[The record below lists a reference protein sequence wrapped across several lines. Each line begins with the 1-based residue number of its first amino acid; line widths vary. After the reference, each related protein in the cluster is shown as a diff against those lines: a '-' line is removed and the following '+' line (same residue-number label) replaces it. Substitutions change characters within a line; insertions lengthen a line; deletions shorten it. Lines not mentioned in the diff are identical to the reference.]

1 MAIYFARESIREPSG
16 EEFIGRRSYE
26 SYETYGPCVDCCPA
40 AFTLMPMKQ
49 RVLLGM
55 SGGVDSS
62 VAGYLLREQ
71 GYEVVGVTMKVW
83 PQDCISRAE
92 DKCCGPQAVADARG
106 VAHALG
112 IPHYVVDEADQ
123 FERLVIDYFASEYQA
138 GRTPNPCVMCNEK
151 LKFGNLW
158 SKARALGCDYIAT
171 GHYAII
177 DHVVA
182 ACGDRGRVDSRT
194 ASGATGVI
202 DPGYSYAVLRKSVDR
217 RKDQSYFLFSLHQPQ
232 LRRALTPLGRM
243 MKPQIREIARSLGLK
258 VADKIDSQEICFVP
272 GNDYKAF
279 LRSRLGENEFHR
291 GEIYDVDG
299 NFVGEHDGIE
309 LFTIGQRKGL
319 PGGSLRPRYVVDL
332 DPETNRVIVG
342 DADDL
347 VADEFE
353 IDRVNWHPVV
363 AMTKAD
369 SASPLDEGEGT
380 EVRGIPSQNRESREP
395 SPYPLPWEGRGEETP
410 RGQDR
415 GFSFEAT
422 VKIRYN
428 HPGTPATIVLSEDNR
443 ARICLHEPQRAV
455 TPGQAA
461 VIYKD
466 DVVLG
471 GGWICR
477 REAPVLA

>member
-1 MAIYFARESIREPSG
+1 MKPN
-16 EEFIGRRSYE
+16 
-26 SYETYGPCVDCCPA
+26 
-40 AFTLMPMKQ
+40 KQ

-106 VAHALG
+106 VAHSLG

-123 FERLVIDYFASEYQA
+123 FDQMVINYFASEYQA

-158 SKARALGCDYIAT
+158 GKAQALGCDYIAT

-177 DHVVA
+177 EHHA
-182 ACGDRGRVDSRT
+182 DR
-194 ASGATGVI
+194 
-202 DPGYSYAVLRKSVDR
+202 AVLRKGIDP
-217 RKDQSYFLFSLHQPQ
+217 RKDQSYFLFSLRQPQ
-232 LRRALTPLGRM
+232 LRRALTPLGKM
-243 MKPQIREIARSLGLK
+243 LKPQIREIAHSLCLK

-279 LRSRLGENEFHR
+279 LRSHLGESKFHR

-299 NFVGEHDGIE
+299 NFVAEHEGIE

-319 PGGSLRPRYVVDL
+319 PGGSARPRYVVDL

-342 DADDL
+342 EVGDL
-347 VADEFE
+347 VVDEFE
-353 IDRVNWHPVV
+353 VDRVNWVELNRSDQV
-363 AMTKAD
+363 AD
-369 SASPLDEGEGT
+369 
-380 EVRGIPSQNRESREP
+380 V
-395 SPYPLPWEGRGEETP
+395 
-410 RGQDR
+410 
-415 GFSFEAT
+415 T

-428 HPGTPATIVLSEDNR
+428 HPGTAATLTPAENGR
-443 ARICLHEPQRAV
+443 ARIRLHEPQKAV

-461 VIYKD
+461 VFYNGDI
-466 DVVLG
+466 VLG

-477 REAPVLA
+477 SATERIRCGERIAPVLA

>member
-1 MAIYFARESIREPSG
+1 MNRN
-16 EEFIGRRSYE
+16 
-26 SYETYGPCVDCCPA
+26 
-40 AFTLMPMKQ
+40 KQ

-71 GYEVVGVTMKVW
+71 GYDVIGVTMKVW

-92 DKCCGPQAVADARG
+92 DKCCGPQAIADARG
-106 VAHALG
+106 VAHSLG

-123 FERLVIDYFASEYQA
+123 FDRLVIDYFSSEYQA

-158 SKARALGCDYIAT
+158 SKAAALGCDYIAT

-177 DHVVA
+177 EHVVA
-182 ACGDRGRVDSRT
+182 GIGDPGRVGASIQSDS
-194 ASGATGVI
+194 AGVNA
-202 DPGYSYAVLRKSVDR
+202 PGYSILRKGIDP
-217 RKDQSYFLFSLHQPQ
+217 RKDQSYFLFSLRQPQ
-232 LRRALTPLGRM
+232 LRRALTPLGEM
-243 MKPQIREIARSLGLK
+243 TKPQIRDIAHSLGLK

-279 LRSRLGENEFHR
+279 LRSHLGENEFHR

-299 NFVGEHDGIE
+299 NFLGEHDGIE
-309 LFTIGQRKGL
+309 MFTIGQRKGL
-319 PGGSLRPRYVVDL
+319 PGGSPRPRYVVDL
-332 DPETNRVIVG
+332 DPATNRVVVG

-347 VADEFE
+347 VCEEFE
-353 IDRVNWHPVV
+353 IDRVNWHAV
-363 AMTKAD
+363 AGGVDPGSLGAD
-369 SASPLDEGEGT
+369 RVAGVTAPGY
-380 EVRGIPSQNRESREP
+380 NEP
-395 SPYPLPWEGRGEETP
+395 I
-410 RGQDR
+410 
-415 GFSFEAT
+415 EAT

-428 HPGTPATIVLSEDNR
+428 HPGTVATITPLENNR
-443 ARICLHEPQRAV
+443 ARIRLHEPQRAV

-461 VIYKD
+461 VIYD
-466 DVVLG
+466 GDIVVG

-477 REAPVLA
+477 QQALVPA

>member
-1 MAIYFARESIREPSG
+1 MNRN
-16 EEFIGRRSYE
+16 
-26 SYETYGPCVDCCPA
+26 
-40 AFTLMPMKQ
+40 KQ

-71 GYEVVGVTMKVW
+71 GYDVIGVTMKVW

-92 DKCCGPQAVADARG
+92 DKCCGPQAIADARG

-123 FERLVIDYFASEYQA
+123 FERVVIDYFASEYQA

-177 DHVVA
+177 EHGAGMPSSRRGDGA
-182 ACGDRGRVDSRT
+182 AAPDDRGDSAGVD
-194 ASGATGVI
+194 
-202 DPGYSYAVLRKSVDR
+202 DPGYSYAILRKGIDP
-217 RKDQSYFLFSLHQPQ
+217 RKDQSYFLFSLRQPQ

-243 MKPQIREIARSLGLK
+243 TKPEIRKIAHSLGLK

-279 LRSRLGENEFHR
+279 LRSHLGDNEFHR

-299 NFVGEHDGIE
+299 NFLGQHDGIE

-319 PGGSLRPRYVVDL
+319 PGGSPRPRYVVDL
-332 DPETNRVIVG
+332 DSETNRVIVG

-347 VADEFE
+347 MVDEFE

-363 AMTKAD
+363 GIGLSAVASAKAD
-369 SASPLDEGEGT
+369 DP
-380 EVRGIPSQNRESREP
+380 
-395 SPYPLPWEGRGEETP
+395 GR
-410 RGQDR
+410 
-415 GFSFEAT
+415 SFEAT

-428 HPGTPATIVLSEDNR
+428 HPGTVATVTPLEHDR
-443 ARICLHEPQRAV
+443 ARVRLHEPQRAV

-461 VIYKD
+461 VIYD
-466 DVVLG
+466 DDIVLG

-477 REAPVLA
+477 RAFCHPERSGAESRDLATLP

>member
-1 MAIYFARESIREPSG
+1 MNK
-16 EEFIGRRSYE
+16 
-26 SYETYGPCVDCCPA
+26 T
-40 AFTLMPMKQ
+40 KQ

-71 GYEVVGVTMKVW
+71 GYDVIGVTMKVW

-106 VAHALG
+106 VAHSLG

-123 FERLVIDYFASEYQA
+123 FERVVIDYFASEYQA

-158 SKARALGCDYIAT
+158 SKAAALGCDYIAT

-177 DHVVA
+177 EQVDGTPSSHEEKRGEGA
-182 ACGDRGRVDSRT
+182 ASTYAILRKG
-194 ASGATGVI
+194 I
-202 DPGYSYAVLRKSVDR
+202 DP
-217 RKDQSYFLFSLHQPQ
+217 RKDQSYFLFSLRQPQ
-232 LRRALTPLGRM
+232 LRRALTPLGTM
-243 MKPQIREIARSLGLK
+243 TKPQIREIAHSLGLK

-272 GNDYKAF
+272 GNDYKEF
-279 LRSRLGENEFHR
+279 LRSHLGENEFHR

-299 NFVGEHDGIE
+299 NFVAEHGGIE

-332 DPETNRVIVG
+332 DPGTNRVIVG

-347 VADEFE
+347 VCEEFD
-353 IDRVNWHPVV
+353 IDRVNWHPVAGV
-363 AMTKAD
+363 TD
-369 SASPLDEGEGT
+369 PG
-380 EVRGIPSQNRESREP
+380 
-395 SPYPLPWEGRGEETP
+395 
-410 RGQDR
+410 
-415 GFSFEAT
+415 SFEAV

-428 HPGTPATIVLSEDNR
+428 HPGTVATVLPLENDR
-443 ARICLHEPQRAV
+443 AHVRLHDPQRAV

-461 VIYKD
+461 VIYD
-466 DVVLG
+466 GDAVVG

-477 REAPVLA
+477 SAATRHPEPRKLSGSKDPAMIA

>member
-1 MAIYFARESIREPSG
+1 MNPNQ
-16 EEFIGRRSYE
+16 
-26 SYETYGPCVDCCPA
+26 
-40 AFTLMPMKQ
+40 K

-71 GYEVVGVTMKVW
+71 GYDVIGVTMKVW

-92 DKCCGPQAVADARG
+92 DKCCGPQAVADARA
-106 VAHALG
+106 VAHSLG

-123 FERLVIDYFASEYQA
+123 FERTVIDYFTSEYQA

-158 SKARALGCDYIAT
+158 GKAEALGCDYIAT

-177 DHVVA
+177 EHQE
-182 ACGDRGRVDSRT
+182 DR
-194 ASGATGVI
+194 
-202 DPGYSYAVLRKSVDR
+202 AVLRKGADP
-217 RKDQSYFLFSLHQPQ
+217 RKDQSYFLFSLRQPQ
-232 LRRALTPLGRM
+232 LRRALTPLGAMR
-243 MKPQIREIARSLGLK
+243 KPEIRKIAHSLGLK

-279 LRSRLGENEFHR
+279 LRSHLGENEFHR

-319 PGGSLRPRYVVDL
+319 PGGSARPRYVIDL
-332 DPETNRVIVG
+332 DAKTNRVIVG
-342 DADDL
+342 DVDDL
-347 VADEFE
+347 VCDEFK
-353 IDRVNWHPVV
+353 IDRTNWIGRDL
-363 AMTKAD
+363 T
-369 SASPLDEGEGT
+369 GENV
-380 EVRGIPSQNRESREP
+380 ELAVKVRYS
-395 SPYPLPWEGRGEETP
+395 
-410 RGQDR
+410 
-415 GFSFEAT
+415 
-422 VKIRYN
+422 
-428 HPGTPATIVLSEDNR
+428 HPGTRAKVTPLENHR
-443 ARICLHEPQRAV
+443 ARIRLHEPQRAV

-461 VIYKD
+461 VIYD
-466 DVVLG
+466 RDVVVG

-477 REAPVLA
+477 GEPPRHYEPVRRSKSLVPA

>member
-1 MAIYFARESIREPSG
+1 MSRNR
-16 EEFIGRRSYE
+16 
-26 SYETYGPCVDCCPA
+26 
-40 AFTLMPMKQ
+40 Q
-49 RVLLGM
+49 RVLVGM

-71 GYEVVGVTMKVW
+71 GYEVIGVTMKVW

-92 DKCCGPQAVADARG
+92 DKCCGPQAVADARA

-123 FERLVIDYFASEYQA
+123 FERLVIDYFSSEYRA

-158 SKARALGCDYIAT
+158 SKAAALGCDYIAT

-177 DHVVA
+177 EHPPTGSD
-182 ACGDRGRVDSRT
+182 GRVDAAMKSRT
-194 ASGATGVI
+194 AGVA
-202 DPGYSYAVLRKSVDR
+202 DPGYSYAVLRKGVDP
-217 RKDQSYFLFSLHQPQ
+217 RKDQSYFLFSLRQPQ
-232 LRRALTPLGRM
+232 LRRALTPLGKM
-243 MKPQIREIARSLGLK
+243 TKSQIREIAHSLGLK

-279 LRSRLGENEFHR
+279 LSSHLGETEFHR

-299 NFVGEHDGIE
+299 NFIAEHEGLE

-319 PGGSLRPRYVVDL
+319 PGGSSRPRYVVDL
-332 DPETNRVIVG
+332 DPETNRVIIGGVE
-342 DADDL
+342 DL
-347 VADEFE
+347 VVDEFE
-353 IDRVNWHPVV
+353 IDRVNWHPV
-363 AMTKAD
+363 A
-369 SASPLDEGEGT
+369 
-380 EVRGIPSQNRESREP
+380 GIGDFGYREREC
-395 SPYPLPWEGRGEETP
+395 
-410 RGQDR
+410 
-415 GFSFEAT
+415 T
-422 VKIRYN
+422 VKIRYS
-428 HPGTPATIVLSEDNR
+428 HPGTRATVTLLEDAR
-443 ARICLHEPQRAV
+443 ARVRLHEPQKAV

-461 VIYKD
+461 VIYNG

-477 REAPVLA
+477 REAAILA

>member
-1 MAIYFARESIREPSG
+1 MSS
-16 EEFIGRRSYE
+16 
-26 SYETYGPCVDCCPA
+26 T
-40 AFTLMPMKQ
+40 KK

-71 GYEVVGVTMKVW
+71 GYDVVGVTMKVW

-106 VAHALG
+106 VAHSLG

-123 FERLVIDYFASEYQA
+123 FERLVIDYFSSEYQA

-158 SKARALGCDYIAT
+158 QKAEALGCDFIAT

-177 DHVVA
+177 EHHADH
-182 ACGDRGRVDSRT
+182 
-194 ASGATGVI
+194 
-202 DPGYSYAVLRKSVDR
+202 AVLRKGADP
-217 RKDQSYFLFSLHQPQ
+217 RKDQSYFLFSLRQEQ
-232 LRRALTPLGRM
+232 LQRALTPLGAM
-243 MKPQIREIARSLGLK
+243 AKPAIREIARSLGLR
-258 VADKIDSQEICFVP
+258 VADKVDSQEICFVP

-279 LRSRLGENEFHR
+279 LRSHLGEGEFHE
-291 GEIYDVDG
+291 GGIYDLAG
-299 NFVGEHDGIE
+299 NFLGEHGGIE

-319 PGGSLRPRYVVDL
+319 PGGSAQPRYVVDI

-342 DADDL
+342 TVEDL
-347 VADEFE
+347 TTEEFE
-353 IDRVNWHPVV
+353 VDRANWHPI
-363 AMTKAD
+363 AD
-369 SASPLDEGEGT
+369 LS
-380 EVRGIPSQNRESREP
+380 EP
-395 SPYPLPWEGRGEETP
+395 I
-410 RGQDR
+410 
-415 GFSFEAT
+415 EAT
-422 VKIRYN
+422 VKIRYA
-428 HPGTPATIVLSEDNR
+428 HPGTRATLHPLQDGR
-443 ARICLHEPQRAV
+443 ARVVLHEPQKAV

-461 VIYKD
+461 VFYDD

-477 REAPVLA
+477 HAAVAAA

>member
-1 MAIYFARESIREPSG
+1 MAVEVN
-16 EEFIGRRSYE
+16 RSHLIDSHYA
-26 SYETYGPCVDCCPA
+26 SSKFFVSMNKT
-40 AFTLMPMKQ
+40 KQ

-62 VAGYLLREQ
+62 VAGYLLRER
-71 GYEVVGVTMKVW
+71 GYEVIGVTMKVW

-123 FERLVIDYFASEYQA
+123 FERVVIDYFASEYQA

-158 SKARALGCDYIAT
+158 SKAKALGCDYIGT

-177 DHVVA
+177 EHRD
-182 ACGDRGRVDSRT
+182 DR
-194 ASGATGVI
+194 
-202 DPGYSYAVLRKSVDR
+202 AVLRKGVDP
-217 RKDQSYFLFSLHQPQ
+217 RKDQSYFLFSLRQAQ
-232 LRRALTPLGRM
+232 LRRALTPLGTM
-243 MKPQIREIARSLGLK
+243 TKPQIREIANSLGLK

-272 GNDYKAF
+272 GNDYKVF
-279 LRSRLGENEFHR
+279 LRSHLGENEFHR

-299 NFVGEHDGIE
+299 NFLGEHDGIE
-309 LFTIGQRKGL
+309 MFTIGQRKGL
-319 PGGSLRPRYVVDL
+319 PGGSPRPRYVVDL
-332 DPETNRVIVG
+332 DPQTNRVVVG

-347 VADEFE
+347 IVDEFE
-353 IDRVNWHPVV
+353 IDRVNWHPT
-363 AMTKAD
+363 AAG
-369 SASPLDEGEGT
+369 A
-380 EVRGIPSQNRESREP
+380 
-395 SPYPLPWEGRGEETP
+395 
-410 RGQDR
+410 DR
-415 GFSFEAT
+415 GAFEAT

-428 HPGTPATIVLSEDNR
+428 HPGTVATITALQNES
-443 ARICLHEPQRAV
+443 ARVRLHEPQRAV

-461 VIYKD
+461 VIYND
-466 DVVLG
+466 DIVVG

-477 REAPVLA
+477 REASVAA

>member
-1 MAIYFARESIREPSG
+1 MNK
-16 EEFIGRRSYE
+16 
-26 SYETYGPCVDCCPA
+26 T
-40 AFTLMPMKQ
+40 KQ

-71 GYEVVGVTMKVW
+71 GYDVIGVTMKVW

-123 FERLVIDYFASEYQA
+123 FERVVIDYFASEYQA

-158 SKARALGCDYIAT
+158 SKAAALGCDYIAT

-177 DHVVA
+177 EHVVA
-182 ACGDRGRVDSRT
+182 GIGDPGRV
-194 ASGATGVI
+194 GATIQSDSAGVI
-202 DPGYSYAVLRKSVDR
+202 PQPRDYSYAVLRKGIDP
-217 RKDQSYFLFSLHQPQ
+217 RKDQSYFLFSLRQPQ
-232 LRRALTPLGRM
+232 LRRALTPLGKM
-243 MKPQIREIARSLGLK
+243 TKPQIREIAHSLGLK
-258 VADKIDSQEICFVP
+258 VAEKIDSQEICFVP

-279 LRSRLGENEFHR
+279 LRSHLGENEFHR

-299 NFVGEHDGIE
+299 NFVAEHGGIE

-319 PGGSLRPRYVVDL
+319 PGGSARPRYVVDL

-342 DADDL
+342 DAEDL
-347 VADEFE
+347 VCDEFE
-353 IDRVNWHPVV
+353 IDRANWIAQDLPNE
-363 AMTKAD
+363 D
-369 SASPLDEGEGT
+369 LD
-380 EVRGIPSQNRESREP
+380 V
-395 SPYPLPWEGRGEETP
+395 
-410 RGQDR
+410 
-415 GFSFEAT
+415 T
-422 VKIRYN
+422 VKIRYS
-428 HPGTPATIVLSEDNR
+428 HAGTPAIVTPLENHC
-443 ARICLHEPQRAV
+443 ARVRLHEPQRAV

-461 VIYKD
+461 VIYKG
-466 DVVLG
+466 DVVIG

-477 REAPVLA
+477 QQALVPA

>member
-1 MAIYFARESIREPSG
+1 MNK
-16 EEFIGRRSYE
+16 
-26 SYETYGPCVDCCPA
+26 T
-40 AFTLMPMKQ
+40 KQ

-71 GYEVVGVTMKVW
+71 GYEVIGVTMKVW

-92 DKCCGPQAVADARG
+92 DKCCGPQAVADARS
-106 VAHALG
+106 VAHSLG

-123 FERLVIDYFASEYQA
+123 FERVVIDYFASEYQA

-177 DHVVA
+177 EHVDA
-182 ACGDRGRVDSRT
+182 AST
-194 ASGATGVI
+194 F
-202 DPGYSYAVLRKSVDR
+202 AVLRKGVDP
-217 RKDQSYFLFSLHQPQ
+217 RKDQSYFLFSLRQPQ
-232 LRRALTPLGRM
+232 LRRALTPLGTM
-243 MKPQIREIARSLGLK
+243 TKSQIREIARSLGLK
-258 VADKIDSQEICFVP
+258 VADKVDSQEICFVP

-279 LRSRLGENEFHR
+279 LRSHLGENEFHR

-299 NFVGEHDGIE
+299 NFIGEHDGIE

-319 PGGSLRPRYVVDL
+319 PGGSPRPRYVVDL
-332 DPETNRVIVG
+332 DPATNRVIVG

-347 VADEFE
+347 LCEEFE
-353 IDRVNWHPVV
+353 IDRVNWHPAAGVTDPGYSAV
-363 AMTKAD
+363 AA
-369 SASPLDEGEGT
+369 
-380 EVRGIPSQNRESREP
+380 GI
-395 SPYPLPWEGRGEETP
+395 
-410 RGQDR
+410 DR
-415 GFSFEAT
+415 GSFEAP

-428 HPGTPATIVLSEDNR
+428 HPGTPATVALLEKDR
-443 ARICLHEPQRAV
+443 ARVRLHEPQRAV

-461 VIYKD
+461 VIYDD

-477 REAPVLA
+477 GECHPERSDAKSKEPAMVA